1 MSFKESFFNALS
13 SIYSNKSRNLLSMFG
28 IVVGISLVIVIL
40 SLGSTVQNIVDQLLQ
55 GQAGSIST
63 VEAFMLDV
71 KNKEMKT
78 FSDIS
83 IKNFEKQYS
92 NIIFDVITESPETL
106 TGYFTDSEHS
116 NVKNEKYSYSDV
128 SGISK
133 GYELYKNISL
143 IKGRFI
149 NDIDCSEVKSS
160 VVISDISAKAMFGT
174 TSCIG
179 KTISFKSN
187 DNKKSDFVVVGVY
200 HYIDQTGKSLEGYNN
215 VKTTAYTSY
224 SFINKLHG
232 KDVNYT
238 TRNNDTGT
246 EDRYIKIIPVS
257 NNYSLAISLAA
268 TDYFGKIYDD
278 DNNKVYAY
286 PIDAEDQTGLK
297 SLPIIIT
304 GVFLII
310 ALISL
315 IVGGIG
321 VMNINLINVTE
332 KTQEIGICKALGAK
346 NSNIALQFL
355 LESVIVC
362 IIAGVVGVFVGFGL
376 DMVVENVI
384 TSLVNSM
391 PVSMGSTKSLLLT
404 VDLSVT
410 PSMFAVVV
418 SFAITVITG
427 IVFGVIPATK
437 ASKMLVV
444 DALRYE

>member
-28 IVVGISLVIVIL
+28 IVVGISFVIVIL

-55 GQAGSIST
+55 GQVGSIST
-63 VEAFMLDV
+63 VDAFILDV
-71 KNKEMKT
+71 TNKEMKT

-83 IKNFEKQYS
+83 INNFEKQYS
-92 NIIFDVITESPETL
+92 NIIFDILTESPEKL
-106 TGYFTDSEHS
+106 TGYFTDSNRS
-116 NVKNEKYSYSDV
+116 NVKDEKYSYSDV
-128 SGISK
+128 SGVSK

-149 NDIDCSEVKSS
+149 NDSDCSEVKSS

-179 KTISFKSN
+179 KTISFNSD
-187 DNKKSDFVVVGVY
+187 DNKKCDFVIVGVY
-200 HYIDQTGKSLEGYNN
+200 HYIDQSGESLKGYNT
-215 VKTTAYTSY
+215 VKTTAYISY
-224 SFINKLHG
+224 SFMNKLFG
-232 KDVNYT
+232 KDVNNT

-246 EDRYIKIIPVS
+246 TDNYIKIIPVS
-257 NNYSLAISLAA
+257 DDYSVAITLAV
-268 TDYFGKIYDD
+268 TDYFEKIYND
-278 DNNKVYAY
+278 DNYKIYAY
-286 PIDAEDQTGLK
+286 PIESEDQTGLK

-304 GVFLII
+304 GVFLVI

-321 VMNINLINVTE
+321 VMNINLINITE
-332 KTQEIGICKALGAK
+332 KTQEIGVCKALGAK

-362 IIAGVVGVFVGFGL
+362 VIAGAVGVFVGFGL
-376 DMVVENVI
+376 DIIVENII
-384 TSLVNSM
+384 TNLVSSM

-410 PSMFAVVV
+410 PSIFAIVV